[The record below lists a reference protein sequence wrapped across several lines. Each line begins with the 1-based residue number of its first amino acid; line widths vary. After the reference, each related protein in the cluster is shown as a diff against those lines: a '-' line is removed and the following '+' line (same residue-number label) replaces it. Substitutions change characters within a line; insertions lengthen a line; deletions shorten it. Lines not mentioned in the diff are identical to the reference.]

1 MERMALS
8 LSCSCGAHFEV
19 EDTFAIK
26 VDQVVVGDGP
36 EGLAVSPTGGYAV
49 SLLTNGSGGSVP
61 NNAFFRHDH
70 AVAVLLQTDG
80 KKVHKLGETEVGT
93 LAEGIAF
100 SPDGQFVVQLQD
112 HLRSLVEP
120 KIAEHRGR
128 VVKTGGGVLLEFPFY
143 RPDSDDRATRFA
155 VDCKFSVLRHMSPGH
170 TLGHDRVLGP
180 ARCSGWP
187 AGSRAH
193 RVLPVRLVRDV
204 FFAGLMAIGSKCSAG
219 TPRCRALRNTLEPN
233 CLSSGRAGQKPAT
246 AISRSLKRSTVSAQF
261 PALLRQEPPR
271 PRHSAQL
278 SAVSDQVLNF
288 FLEFQDVG
296 RRGTTA
302 SRDWLR
308 NPSSSWLWR
317 LPRRDPRM

>member
-1 MERMALS
+1 MPCRS
-8 LSCSCGAHFEV
+8 
-19 EDTFAIK
+19 
-26 VDQVVVGDGP
+26 
-36 EGLAVSPTGGYAV
+36 
-49 SLLTNGSGGSVP
+49 NGSGGSVP

-170 TLGHDRVLGP
+170 TLGHDRV
-180 ARCSGWP
+180 SGSNR
-187 AGSRAH
+187 G
-193 RVLPVRLVRDV
+193 
-204 FFAGLMAIGSKCSAG
+204 GLSHC
-219 TPRCRALRNTLEPN
+219 
-233 CLSSGRAGQKPAT
+233 
-246 AISRSLKRSTVSAQF
+246 
-261 PALLRQEPPR
+261 
-271 PRHSAQL
+271 QL
-278 SAVSDQVLNF
+278 
-288 FLEFQDVG
+288 
-296 RRGTTA
+296 
-302 SRDWLR
+302 
-308 NPSSSWLWR
+308 
-317 LPRRDPRM
+317 